1 VFDVIVVGGGPA
13 GLSAALMLGRCRRRV
28 LLCDEGKPRNR
39 HSHALHGYLTRDG
52 MAPSE
57 LNAIGRDEL
66 KRYHVECRPIHV
78 TEAQRD
84 TDVFRVRLANGDTE
98 HAKFLLIA
106 TGVVDDLPEVPGIQ
120 ACYGRSVFHCPY
132 CDGWERSDQSLAA
145 LGQGKSGV
153 HLALSLKTWSSRVTL
168 LTNGS
173 RLPSTGL
180 ARLTRNGI
188 DVVTDRIAEVVHDDG
203 QLTSVRF
210 GSRREPRGLD
220 AIFFTSAQHPRCDI
234 AQTLGCAFNRKG
246 TVDTGTLSDTNVPGV
261 FVAGDASRDA
271 QFVVVAAAEGIKAAL
286 AINQALQR
294 EELQP

>member
-1 VFDVIVVGGGPA
+1 
-13 GLSAALMLGRCRRRV
+13 MLGRCRRHV

-52 MAPSE
+52 IDPAE

-66 KRYHVECRPIHV
+66 RRYRIECRPVHV
-78 TEAQRD
+78 AEAQRD
-84 TDVFRVRLANGDTE
+84 MNVFRVRLANGDTE

-106 TGVVDDLPEVPGIQ
+106 TGVVDELPEVPGLQ

-132 CDGWERSDQSLAA
+132 CDGWERADQRIAA
-145 LGQGKSGV
+145 LGQGTSGV
-153 HLALSLKTWSSRVTL
+153 QLALSLKTWSPDVML
-168 LTNGS
+168 LTNGA
-173 RLPSTGL
+173 RLPSNGL
-180 ARLTRNGI
+180 ARLARNGI
-188 DVVTDRIAEVVHDDG
+188 DVVTDRIAEIVHDEG

-210 GSRREPRGLD
+210 ASHREPRPLD
-220 AIFFTSAQHPRCDI
+220 AIFFTTAQHSRCDI

-261 FVAGDASRDA
+261 FVAGDASGDA
-271 QFVVVAAAEGIKAAL
+271 QFVVVAAAEGVKAAL
-286 AINQALQR
+286 AINEALQR